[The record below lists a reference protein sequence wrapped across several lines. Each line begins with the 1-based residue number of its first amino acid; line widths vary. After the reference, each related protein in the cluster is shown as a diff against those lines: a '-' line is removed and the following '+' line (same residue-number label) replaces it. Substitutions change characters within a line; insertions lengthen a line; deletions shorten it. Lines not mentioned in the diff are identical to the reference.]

1 MQVTTGRAG
10 IHTSQVCLPPK
21 PMALHRGHTQGHY
34 NLFNGSI
41 HSSLPSL
48 NLNKVPL
55 KAKVLKQHRGQN
67 KGHTADL

>member
-1 MQVTTGRAG
+1 MITGRAG
-10 IHTSQVCLPPK
+10 IHTNQVCLPPK

-48 NLNKVPL
+48 NLNRVPSR
-55 KAKVLKQHRGQN
+55 AKVLKQQREQN
-67 KGHTADL
+67 KGPIADL